1 MATSRKVLREELKL
15 QYLTDLIKY
24 FTDIGEDV
32 LRIKSNEIALPVVD
46 KEGNEDF
53 IKIVVSIPTGANKG
67 TEPFDAYELAQ
78 EYEMKLEQKA
88 RQKKEMEEKKK
99 RKSKKIKCVEKKK
112 NLFTKRTHNVFF
124 SLYKLRRLTSKYFY

>member
-46 KEGNEDF
+46 KEGNEEF

-99 RKSKKIKCVEKKK
+99 AKIEKDKIRREKEKSIHEK
-112 NLFTKRTHNVFF
+112 NT
-124 SLYKLRRLTSKYFY
+124 

>member
-24 FTDIGEDV
+24 YTDIGEDV

-46 KEGNEDF
+46 REGNEDF

-67 TEPFDAYELAQ
+67 TEPFDAYELAE
-78 EYEMKLEQKA
+78 EYEMKVKGKETSRSRGKEKEENRKRRKA
-88 RQKKEMEEKKK
+88 
-99 RKSKKIKCVEKKK
+99 
-112 NLFTKRTHNVFF
+112 
-124 SLYKLRRLTSKYFY
+124 